1 MTTATKDEQIAEAEQ
16 RKTNTAQLLEEAFSI
31 LNEAQNQITNV
42 EGKGSAN
49 IYDGI
54 ADAYQAVAKL
64 GEQTRR
70 MRATGLFC

>member
-1 MTTATKDEQIAEAEQ
+1 MTTATKDDRIGVAEQ
-16 RKTNTAQLLEEAFSI
+16 RKRNAAQMLEDAYAI
-31 LNEAQNQITNV
+31 LCEAQNQITNV
-42 EGKGSAN
+42 EGKESAD

-70 MRATGLFC
+70 MKATGLFE